1 MLKLAY
7 QTHRNRAMRLT
18 IDQYSKH
25 FKMSKEMIHSKLRA
39 NKLNYITE
47 NGETYII
54 IPDSDPIA
62 QKLQKATQQK
72 KKEVKK
78 NMPASTQKPKITVAT
93 LIELYKRE
101 NRALKERIRE
111 LEAKIDRLIDDKE
124 QMLREERER
133 IEKVYAAK
141 DEQLKTIL
149 ELINAKLQME
159 QQSLGLTDSHD
170 IEAIPAE
177 SSQRVELKEYLK
189 SLDLE
194 PQQRKAIKKRFQAV
208 KGSDIRVQEQ
218 NGKIYLDFGKYD
230 YSDLLSL

>member
-62 QKLQKATQQK
+62 QKLQEATQQK

>member
-1 MLKLAY
+1 
-7 QTHRNRAMRLT
+7 
-18 IDQYSKH
+18 
-25 FKMSKEMIHSKLRA
+25 MIHSKLRSK
-39 NKLNYITE
+39 KLNYIIE

-54 IPDSDPIA
+54 VPKSKTDT
-62 QKLQKATQQK
+62 QKFQQI
-72 KKEVKK
+72 KEKK
-78 NMPASTQKPKITVAT
+78 NAQETKKMPTDTQKPKITVAT

-101 NRALKERIRE
+101 NRALKDRIKE
-111 LEAKIDRLIDDKE
+111 LEAKIDKLIDDKE

-159 QQSLGLTDSHD
+159 QQSLSASADL
-170 IEAIPAE
+170 EAIATKP
-177 SSQRVELKEYLK
+177 SQRVELKEYLK
-189 SLDLE
+189 SLELE
-194 PQQRKAIKKRFQAV
+194 PTQRKIIKKRFQVV

>member
-1 MLKLAY
+1 
-7 QTHRNRAMRLT
+7 
-18 IDQYSKH
+18 
-25 FKMSKEMIHSKLRA
+25 MIHSKLRSK
-39 NKLNYITE
+39 KLNYIIE

-54 IPDSDPIA
+54 VPKSKTDT
-62 QKLQKATQQK
+62 QKFQQIKEK
-72 KKEVKK
+72 KSIQDKK
-78 NMPASTQKPKITVAT
+78 TMPTEPQKPKITVAT

-101 NRALKERIRE
+101 NRALKDRIKE
-111 LEAKIDRLIDDKE
+111 LEAKIDKLIDDKE

-159 QQSLGLTDSHD
+159 QQSLSSTVDL
-170 IEAIPAE
+170 EAIATKP
-177 SSQRVELKEYLK
+177 SQRIELKEYLK

-194 PQQRKAIKKRFQAV
+194 PSQRKIIKKRFQAV

>member
-1 MLKLAY
+1 
-7 QTHRNRAMRLT
+7 MRLT
-18 IDQYSKH
+18 VDEYSKH
-25 FKMSKEMIHSKLRA
+25 FKMSKEMIHSKLRSK
-39 NKLNYITE
+39 KLNYIIE

-54 IPDSDPIA
+54 VPKSKTDNDTFKEI
-62 QKLQKATQQK
+62 KEK
-72 KKEVKK
+72 KTKQEKS
-78 NMPASTQKPKITVAT
+78 MPTTSQKPKITVAT

-101 NRALKERIRE
+101 NRALKERIKE

-159 QQSLGLTDSHD
+159 QQSLSAAHD
-170 IEAIPAE
+170 IEAIASTP
-177 SSQRVELKEYLK
+177 SQRVELKEYLK

-194 PQQRKAIKKRFQAV
+194 PTQRKIIKKRFQAV

>member
-1 MLKLAY
+1 
-7 QTHRNRAMRLT
+7 MRLT
-18 IDQYSKH
+18 VDEYSKH
-25 FKMSKEMIHSKLRA
+25 FKMSKEMIHSKLRSK
-39 NKLNYITE
+39 KLNYIIE

-54 IPDSDPIA
+54 VPKSKTDTDTFKEI
-62 QKLQKATQQK
+62 KEK
-72 KKEVKK
+72 KKEQGKS
-78 NMPASTQKPKITVAT
+78 MQTTSPKPKITVAT

-101 NRALKERIRE
+101 NRALKERIKE

-149 ELINAKLQME
+149 ELINAKLKME
-159 QQSLGLTDSHD
+159 QQALGTTHD
-170 IEAIPAE
+170 LEAITTAP
-177 SSQRVELKEYLK
+177 SQRVELKEYLK

-194 PQQRKAIKKRFQAV
+194 PAQRKIIKKRFQAV

>member
-1 MLKLAY
+1 
-7 QTHRNRAMRLT
+7 MRLT

-39 NKLNYITE
+39 GKLNYITE
-47 NGETYII
+47 NAQTYII
-54 IPDSDPIA
+54 IPDNDPVA
-62 QKLQKATQQK
+62 QKLHQSTQPK
-72 KKEVKK
+72 KTEVKK
-78 NMPASTQKPKITVAT
+78 SMPPSTQKPKITVAT

-101 NRALKERIRE
+101 NRALKERIKE
-111 LEAKIDRLIDDKE
+111 LEAKIDRLINDKE

-159 QQSLGLTDSHD
+159 QQSLELATPHD
-170 IEAIPAE
+170 IEAIP
-177 SSQRVELKEYLK
+177 SPSLQRVELKEYLK

>member
-1 MLKLAY
+1 
-7 QTHRNRAMRLT
+7 MRLT
-18 IDQYSKH
+18 IDEYSKY
-25 FKMSKEMIHSKLRA
+25 FKMSKEMIHSKLRS

-47 NGETYII
+47 NGETFII
-54 IPDSDPIA
+54 ISEESPVA
-62 QKLQKATQQK
+62 QKLRQMQEKNKPAEQK
-72 KKEVKK
+72 
-78 NMPASTQKPKITVAT
+78 STPNSPSKPKITVAT

-101 NRALKERIRE
+101 NRALKERIKE

-159 QQSLGLTDSHD
+159 QKNFGLATHE
-170 IEAIPAE
+170 IEAIPTA
-177 SSQRVELKEYLK
+177 SSQRIELKEYLK

-194 PQQRKAIKKRFQAV
+194 PQQRKLIKKRFQAV
-208 KGSDIRVQEQ
+208 KGTDIRVQEQ

>member
-1 MLKLAY
+1 
-7 QTHRNRAMRLT
+7 MRLT
-18 IDQYSKH
+18 VDEYSKH
-25 FKMSKEMIHSKLRA
+25 FKVSKEMIHSKLRSK
-39 NKLNYITE
+39 KLNYIIE

-54 IPDSDPIA
+54 VPKSKTDNDIFKEI
-62 QKLQKATQQK
+62 KEKKAKQEK
-72 KKEVKK
+72 S
-78 NMPASTQKPKITVAT
+78 MPTTSQKPKITVAT

-101 NRALKERIRE
+101 NRALKERIKE

-159 QQSLGLTDSHD
+159 QQSLNATHD
-170 IEAIPAE
+170 LEAIAAP
-177 SSQRVELKEYLK
+177 SQRVELKEYLK
-189 SLDLE
+189 SLDLDST
-194 PQQRKAIKKRFQAV
+194 QRKIIKKRFQAV

-230 YSDLLSL
+230 YSDLLSI

>member
-1 MLKLAY
+1 
-7 QTHRNRAMRLT
+7 MRLT

-47 NGETYII
+47 NGETYIVI
-54 IPDSDPIA
+54 SDSDPIA
-62 QKLQKATQQK
+62 IKLQEATKPK
-72 KKEVKK
+72 KKEITKS
-78 NMPASTQKPKITVAT
+78 MSPSTPRPKITVAT

-101 NRALKERIRE
+101 NRLLKERIKE

-159 QQSLGLTDSHD
+159 QQSLELTASHD

-177 SSQRVELKEYLK
+177 SSKRIELKEYLK

-194 PQQRKAIKKRFQAV
+194 PQQRKIIKKRFQAV

>member
-1 MLKLAY
+1 
-7 QTHRNRAMRLT
+7 MRLT
-18 IDQYSKH
+18 IDEYSRH
-25 FKMSKEMIHSKLRA
+25 FKMSKEMIHSKLRSK
-39 NKLNYITE
+39 KLNYIIE

-54 IPDSDPIA
+54 VPKSKTDNDTFKEI
-62 QKLQKATQQK
+62 KEKKAKQDK
-72 KKEVKK
+72 S
-78 NMPASTQKPKITVAT
+78 MPTTSQKPKITVAT

-101 NRALKERIRE
+101 NRALKERIKE

-159 QQSLGLTDSHD
+159 QQSLSAAHD
-170 IEAIPAE
+170 IEAIASTP
-177 SSQRVELKEYLK
+177 SQRVELKEYLK

-194 PQQRKAIKKRFQAV
+194 PAQRKIIKKRFQAV

>member
-1 MLKLAY
+1 
-7 QTHRNRAMRLT
+7 MRLT

-39 NKLNYITE
+39 NKLNYITQ
-47 NGETYII
+47 NGETYIV

-62 QKLQKATQQK
+62 IKLQEATQPK
-72 KKEVKK
+72 KKEVTKS
-78 NMPASTQKPKITVAT
+78 MPASTPKPKITVAT

-101 NRALKERIRE
+101 NRALKERIKE
-111 LEAKIDRLIDDKE
+111 LEAKIDKLIDDKE
-124 QMLREERER
+124 RMLREERER

-159 QQSLGLTDSHD
+159 QQSLELTASAD

-177 SSQRVELKEYLK
+177 SSMRVELKEYLK

-194 PQQRKAIKKRFQAV
+194 PQQRKIIKKRIQAV

>member
-7 QTHRNRAMRLT
+7 QTHRNDAMRLT

-39 NKLNYITE
+39 GKLNYIMD

-54 IPDSDPIA
+54 IPESDPVA
-62 QKLQKATQQK
+62 KRLLESTQSRK
-72 KKEVKK
+72 TEAKK
-78 NMPASTQKPKITVAT
+78 NIADSTQKPKITVAT

-101 NRALKERIRE
+101 NRYLKERIKE
-111 LEAKIDRLIDDKE
+111 LETKIDRLIDDKE
-124 QMLREERER
+124 QILREERER

-159 QQSLGLTDSHD
+159 QRNLESAPHD
-170 IEAIPAE
+170 LEAIETTP
-177 SSQRVELKEYLK
+177 SQRIELKEYLK

-194 PQQRKAIKKRFQAV
+194 PHQRKIIKKRFQTI

-218 NGKIYLDFGKYD
+218 NGKIFLDFGKYD